1 MVLTLL
7 GMIFFNLV
15 SAITTEYAVY
25 VLARFEHDVRI
36 SFHLCHRF
44 LVGFFVA
51 GNILSI
57 VVLMSEIVGASW

>member
-25 VLARFEHDVRI
+25 VLARRGGLE
-36 SFHLCHRF
+36 
-44 LVGFFVA
+44 VA
-51 GNILSI
+51 GGVDWSVYMKDWIA
-57 VVLMSEIVGASW
+57 GKRRPH

>member
-25 VLARFEHDVRI
+25 VLARFEYHDRMKMATE
-36 SFHLCHRF
+36 LR
-44 LVGFFVA
+44 
-51 GNILSI
+51 
-57 VVLMSEIVGASW
+57 E